1 MRDSEAA
8 AVHVS
13 QDRRSISRAFPIRTL
28 SEHASHSELKN
39 ILFNPLDQSTGVQSF
54 HFFKKQYIL
63 HNLESYRECS

>member
-54 HFFKKQYIL
+54 HFF
-63 HNLESYRECS
+63 